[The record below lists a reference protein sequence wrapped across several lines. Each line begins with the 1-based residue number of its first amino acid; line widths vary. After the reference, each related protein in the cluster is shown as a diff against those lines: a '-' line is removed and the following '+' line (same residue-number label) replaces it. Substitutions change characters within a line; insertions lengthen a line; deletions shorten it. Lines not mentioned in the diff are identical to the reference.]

1 MMMQNSE
8 TEKSIG
14 KIAKEIRDQ
23 LSNKQDD
30 ILAKIQALVEI
41 ESPSRDVENSQ
52 AIAFFFEEE
61 AKQIACVSSFER
73 IAAEGLG
80 EHLIIRAFSD
90 EKKEDGAIMLLGHTD
105 TVHPRGTITERPF
118 RIESDK
124 AYGPGIFD
132 MKANCILILEI
143 LKAFDELKLK
153 PKREIVILLSC
164 DEEIGSFTGRE
175 LVEREASM
183 AKACLVLEP
192 SAIGGR
198 VKTGRKGTGMFT
210 IRTTGIAAH
219 AGLDYEKG
227 VSAILELSKQIEGL
241 HKLTN
246 LELGTTV
253 NVGVFRGGTTSN
265 VIAEH
270 AYAEIDVRFTNIE
283 EALRIKNAIL
293 STIPFDDRVK
303 FEVEGDINR
312 PPLERNE
319 NVIALFEQAKRI
331 GYLFDYAI
339 DEAQVG
345 GASDGNFVAALG
357 IPVLDGLGIEGN
369 GAHASHEHIVH
380 TDIANRGALI
390 AGMILEL

>member
-1 MMMQNSE
+1 MTE
-8 TEKSIG
+8 YPEIEKSIG
-14 KIAKEIRDQ
+14 KIAKEIRDY
-23 LSNKQDD
+23 LKERHDE
-30 ILAKIQALVEI
+30 ILTKIRAFVEI

-52 AIAFFFEEE
+52 AIAFLIEED
-61 AKQIACVSSFER
+61 AKQIACVNSVER
-73 IAAEGLG
+73 IAVQDLG
-80 EHLIIRAFSD
+80 EHLIIRAFSEERKD
-90 EKKEDGAIMLLGHTD
+90 DGVIMLLGHTD
-105 TVHPRGTITERPF
+105 TVHPRGTLAERPF
-118 RIESDK
+118 RIEADK
-124 AYGPGIFD
+124 IYGPGIFD
-132 MKANCILILEI
+132 MKANCVLMLEI
-143 LKAFDELKLK
+143 LRAFDELNLK

-175 LVEREASM
+175 LVEREAHNS
-183 AKACLVLEP
+183 KVCIVLEP

-210 IRTTGIAAH
+210 IRAHGIAAH

-227 VSAILELSKQIEGL
+227 ISAILELSKQIEGL

-246 LELGTTV
+246 IELGTTV
-253 NVGVFRGGTTSN
+253 NVGVFHGGTTSN

-270 AYAEIDVRFTNIE
+270 AYVEIDVRFTNIE
-283 EALRIKNAIL
+283 EAMRVKNAIL

-303 FEVEGDINR
+303 FEIEGDINR

-319 NVIALFEQAKRI
+319 NVISLFEKAKAI
-331 GYLFDYAI
+331 GFSFGYAV

-390 AGMILEL
+390 AGMILEI